1 MSNEIYEKLEICRKS
16 ILQKTNFKPE
26 VAVILGSGLGEYA
39 SKIKI
44 EQIIPYT
51 EIEGFP
57 VSTVVG
63 HKGQFVFGYVKEVP
77 VVIMQGR
84 VHYYEGYSMKEV
96 TFPVRVMRELGIKT
110 LFVSNAAGGTNP
122 AFEIGD
128 LMIIRDHINFFPEHP
143 LHGKNIEYGPRF
155 PDMSEAYSKEL
166 INKALE
172 IAKEKG
178 IKVQQGVYIGTQG
191 PTFETP
197 AEYKMFHILGADAV
211 GMSTVPEVIV
221 ANHCGIKVFG
231 VSVITDLGVEG
242 KIVEV
247 SHEEVQ
253 KAADEAQPRMTTI
266 MRELI
271 NRA

>member
-1 MSNEIYEKLEICRKS
+1 MLEKIQETAAYLRK
-16 ILQKTNFKPE
+16 KMHTNPQT
-26 VAVILGSGLGEYA
+26 AIILGTGLGSLVHEITDKYEINY
-39 SKIKI
+39 KD
-44 EQIIPYT
+44 IPN
-51 EIEGFP
+51 FP
-57 VSTVVG
+57 ISTVEG
-63 HKGQFVFGYVKEVP
+63 HSGKLIFGKLGNKD
-77 VVIMQGR
+77 IMAMQGR
-84 VHYYEGYSMKEV
+84 FHFYEGYSMKEV
-96 TFPVRVMRELGIKT
+96 TFPIRVMRELGIKR

-122 AFEIGD
+122 DFKIGD
-128 LMIIRDHINFFPEHP
+128 LMIITDHINFFPEHP
-143 LHGKNIEYGPRF
+143 LHGKNIDYGPRF
-155 PDMSEAYSKEL
+155 PDMSEAYPKML
-166 INKALE
+166 ISKALE
-172 IAKEKG
+172 IAREKN

-197 AEYKMFHILGADAV
+197 AEYKMFRILGADAV

-253 KAADEAQPRMTTI
+253 KAADEAQPRMTII

-271 NRA
+271 NRV

>member
-1 MSNEIYEKLEICRKS
+1 MYIDEIYAARDYIQSRYKNPID
-16 ILQKTNFKPE
+16 
-26 VAVILGSGLGEYA
+26 VAIVLGSGLGPLADVINEPVEIDY
-39 SKIKI
+39 KD
-44 EQIIPYT
+44 IPY
-51 EIEGFP
+51 FP
-57 VSTVVG
+57 VSTVPG
-63 HKGQFVFGYVKEVP
+63 HAGKLIIGEIGGKTVACMKGRFHF
-77 VVIMQGR
+77 
-84 VHYYEGYSMKEV
+84 YEGYSMKEV